1 MRKIGTPASS
11 SYLHAVGVTQAYSA
25 AIGVTFRGRRG
36 APLVALRDRGIPFR
50 MLRKRSA
57 ARGDAPVAENH
68 RQLWRGALVCCVAIC
83 LVHGPVWAGEK
94 SAPTVIRGSSTLQP
108 VVEKWADTFGQTEGS
123 PTFDIEATG
132 TSEGIDDLM
141 AGRADISMASRPL
154 SQEELSAARDKGL
167 TIGETVVARM
177 GIAVIVHRDN
187 PVSSVAVGKLAEI
200 FSGGILSW
208 QAVGGPDEP
217 IIVVRK
223 DSGWS
228 PDFFRRRI
236 MGDKEF
242 VDDSVM
248 VGSKEDVVAEVS
260 SRPWSIGVTG
270 MPEAIPALDRINLIR
285 LDSDDSNK
293 DSTYALSR
301 PLFFFTIEDSPP
313 VRKFLDYVV
322 GEKAQEMI
330 VDTGFYPAYQAD
342 AMSTE

>member
-1 MRKIGTPASS
+1 MRTTGTLAARSN
-11 SYLHAVGVTQAYSA
+11 LHAASVILACG
-25 AIGVTFRGRRG
+25 
-36 APLVALRDRGIPFR
+36 L
-50 MLRKRSA
+50 
-57 ARGDAPVAENH
+57 
-68 RQLWRGALVCCVAIC
+68 AIC
-83 LVHGPVWAGEK
+83 LVHAPAWAGGEN
-94 SAPTVIRGSSTLQP
+94 SPIVVRGSSTLQP
-108 VVEKWADTFGQTEGS
+108 VVEKWAATFGQTEGAPS
-123 PTFDIEATG
+123 FDIAATG
-132 TSEGIDDLM
+132 SSEGIEDLL

-154 SQEELSAARDKGL
+154 SQEEKSVAREKGL
-167 TIGETVVARM
+167 AISETVVARM

-187 PVSSVAVGKLAEI
+187 PVSSVEVGKLAEI

-248 VGSKEDVVAEVS
+248 VDSKEGVVTEVS

-270 MPEAIPALDRINLIR
+270 MPEAIPALDRIALIR
-285 LDSDDSNK
+285 LDSDDSSK

-301 PLFFFTIEDSPP
+301 PLFFFTIGESPL
-313 VRKFLDYVV
+313 VQKFLDYVL

-330 VDTGFYPAYQAD
+330 VDTGFYPAHQAD
-342 AMSTE
+342 AMSEE

>member
-1 MRKIGTPASS
+1 MRRIGTQISNS
-11 SYLHAVGVTQAYSA
+11 HLHAMGLTV
-25 AIGVTFRGRRG
+25 
-36 APLVALRDRGIPFR
+36 
-50 MLRKRSA
+50 
-57 ARGDAPVAENH
+57 
-68 RQLWRGALVCCVAIC
+68 VCCVAIG
-83 LVHGPVWAGEK
+83 LVHGPAWAGEE
-94 SAPTVIRGSSTLQP
+94 SAPIVVRGSSTLQP
-108 VVEKWADTFGQTEGS
+108 VVEKWAGTFGQTKGA
-123 PTFDIEATG
+123 PAFDIVATG

-141 AGRADISMASRPL
+141 AGGADISMASRPL

-167 TIGETVVARM
+167 TIRATIVARM

-187 PVSSVAVGKLAEI
+187 PVSSVAVSKLAEI

-217 IIVVRK
+217 IAVVRK

-242 VDDSVM
+242 VDESVM
-248 VGSKEDVVAEVS
+248 VDSKEGVVAEVS
-260 SRPWSIGVTG
+260 TRPWSIGVTG
-270 MPEAIPALDRINLIR
+270 MPEAIPALDRISLIR

-301 PLFFFTIEDSPP
+301 PLFFFTIGDSPP

-322 GEKAQEMI
+322 GDQAQEMI

-342 AMSTE
+342 AMSEE